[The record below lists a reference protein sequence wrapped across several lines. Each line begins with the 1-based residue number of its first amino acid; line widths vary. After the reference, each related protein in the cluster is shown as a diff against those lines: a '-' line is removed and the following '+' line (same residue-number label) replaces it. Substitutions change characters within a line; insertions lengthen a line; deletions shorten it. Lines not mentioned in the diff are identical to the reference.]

1 MGTDLSHWT
10 RLVVEID
17 HLRAIGGALSQQQFD
32 LQGRRDHAM
41 RELGLIE
48 RQRSREFGERP
59 APGETLESARRRSP
73 PPTRRRPW

>member
-10 RLVVEID
+10 RLVDEID

-48 RQRSREFGERP
+48 RQRSREFGE
-59 APGETLESARRRSP
+59 TLESARRRSP